1 MRHRLLLSAM
11 LLLGA
16 GAWFVSPAHAQP
28 TAPAA
33 ATAAKPADAAAR
45 ADALSEAARKGDVA
59 AVTRLLDE
67 GVDVNTKFR
76 YGVTA
81 LSFASDRGHVD
92 VVRLLLERGADPNTK
107 DTFYGAT
114 PLNWASRPAQA
125 RKPGHATIV
134 GLLLKQGARGQEEA
148 LFAAVGAADAP
159 MTKIIVDHGGL
170 SPAILGEALEEATG
184 EKKTEVVAVLDAAGA
199 KLPPVVTLSEAQ
211 LARYAGSYSDGR
223 TPVTFEVKDGKLQG
237 GPPGQNRTLIARTDT
252 TFAVAGARGVSVVF
266 ALTGERAESVTVTQG
281 GTPTVYKRV
290 EGK

>member
-1 MRHRLLLSAM
+1 M

-16 GAWFVSPAHAQP
+16 GAGFVSPAHAQP

-33 ATAAKPADAAAR
+33 ATAAKPADAAAAAR

-81 LSFASDRGHVD
+81 LSYASDRGHVD
-92 VVRLLLERGADPNTK
+92 VVRLLLERGADANTK

-134 GLLLKQGARGQEEA
+134 GLLLKHGARGQDGA
-148 LFAAVGAADAP
+148 LFAAIDADDEA
-159 MTKIIVDHGGL
+159 MTRIVVAHGGL
-170 SPAILGEALEEATG
+170 SATTLSEALEGATR
-184 EKKTEVVAVLDAAGA
+184 EKKAPIVAVLEGAGA

-211 LARYAGSYSDGR
+211 LARYAGAYSNGQ
-223 TPVTFEVKDGKLQG
+223 TTVTFELKDGKLQG
-237 GPPGQNRTLIARTDT
+237 GPPGQNRTLIARAET
-252 TFAVAGARGVSVVF
+252 TFAVEGARGLSIAF
-266 ALTGERAESVTVTQG
+266 TLAGEKAESVTVTQG